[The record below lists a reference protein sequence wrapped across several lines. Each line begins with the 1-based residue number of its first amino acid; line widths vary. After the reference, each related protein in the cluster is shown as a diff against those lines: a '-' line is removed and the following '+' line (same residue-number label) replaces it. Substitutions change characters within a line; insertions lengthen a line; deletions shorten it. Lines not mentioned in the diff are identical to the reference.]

1 LAAPADTRVVRR
13 TLVSLALVA
22 ALAACGSQV
31 RRQAETQQ
39 PRLVDPYA
47 AGVRFARCMRAHGV
61 PHPDPDSAGNFH
73 LTPAQEQRMKRAT
86 PKQHERA
93 ERACFHFLKPVV
105 STKPLSAHARAQAKR
120 ALSGFS
126 RCMAARGYDYFR
138 SAPVVRNLSRGRAFF
153 GFERADPRAP
163 VHDPRFLE
171 ARGPCERA
179 LNAKLD
185 AIIATDRHEPQY

>member
-1 LAAPADTRVVRR
+1 MVRR
-13 TLVSLALVA
+13 TLASLALVA
-22 ALAACGSQV
+22 VASACGATAH
-31 RRQAETQQ
+31 RQLAPK
-39 PRLVDPYA
+39 PRLVDPHA
-47 AGVRFARCMRAHGV
+47 AAASFARCMRAHGV
-61 PHPDPDSAGNFH
+61 PHPDPDSAGNFQ

-105 STKPLSAHARAQAKR
+105 STKPLSQHAQARAKR
-120 ALSGFS
+120 ALTAFS

-138 SAPVVRNLSRGRAFF
+138 SPPVVGNLSRGRAFF

-163 VHDPRFLE
+163 VHNPRFLK
-171 ARGPCERA
+171 ARTACERV